1 MPLALHRLAPLC
13 VPAVALVILSSCSS
27 EPAGPAKGTPAFYW
41 QAAGESYKL
50 GDPMKTVENLDR
62 IMATDNEYVA
72 KALPW
77 ALVLTSGMA
86 SGYAELADDYESGA
100 RANQSDPT
108 AFRRPVSDYRGY
120 ANRLSLSFAEHA
132 AKLDKLQ
139 GDSVPMAFGYPV
151 GTAAPV
157 AALTKVAGGIVLSAP
172 EADAAQKRAIERGV
186 LLAACRLSGAPEDTA
201 KTESILKDP
210 DAKVSRSAVVVGVAQ
225 TLYDESAL
233 YGPDK
238 LDDPEKVTLFCDR
251 AQALLKSVPESKE
264 SKELSAKLEKVLKKA
279 KKS

>member
-1 MPLALHRLAPLC
+1 MPLAVPRSVLSC
-13 VPAVALVILSSCSS
+13 VPAVALVILFSCLS

-50 GDPMKTVENLDR
+50 GDPMKTVENLDH
-62 IMATDNEYVA
+62 ILAIDNEYVA

-77 ALVLTSGMA
+77 SLALTSGMA
-86 SGYAELADDYESGA
+86 SGYTELADAYEAGA

-120 ANRLSLSFAEHA
+120 ANRFSLSFAEQA

-139 GDSVPMAFGYPV
+139 GDSVPIAFGYPV
-151 GTAAPV
+151 GTATPV
-157 AALTKVAGGIVLSAP
+157 AALTKVASGVVLSAP
-172 EADAAQKRAIERGV
+172 EAEDAQKRAIERGV
-186 LLAACRLSGAPEDTA
+186 LLAACRLSGAPDDPA
-201 KTESILKDP
+201 RTESLLKAP
-210 DAKVSRSAVVVGVAQ
+210 DAKVPRSAVALGVAQ
-225 TLYDESAL
+225 TLYNESAL

-238 LDDPEKVTLFCDR
+238 LDDPEKVDLFCDR
-251 AQALLKSVPESKE
+251 AQAILKSVPESKE
-264 SKELSAKLEKVLKKA
+264 SKDLSEKLDKVLKKA